1 MLYILSCIIHLTRKK
16 GMCLFSNTTNL
27 ILIKHNKSTQN
38 SIFATEKCAQVPH
51 KLKTLNQFGYYIYSF
66 CKSIQVFFS
75 LLKFSRTHQLSTHA
89 PRHIYRP
96 MTTRQK
102 YKTSRLSI
110 SSILSNNQQ

>member
-1 MLYILSCIIHLTRKK
+1 MLYLLSSVIRLTRKK

-51 KLKTLNQFGYYIYSF
+51 KLKTLHQFGYYIDSF

-75 LLKFSRTHQLSTHA
+75 SLKFSRTHQLSTHV
-89 PRHIYRP
+89 PRHNYRP

-102 YKTSRLSI
+102 NETSRLSI
-110 SSILSNNQQ
+110 SSILSNSQ